1 MLSKKEVK
9 FRLHFISEYKNDKKR
24 SAIVTSAENNLS
36 DFREECIAK
45 MRKSILSNYTPV
57 NAKEYEILGRA
68 IQGCNQISI
77 LDDGSVYNAYDY
89 DRKNTNTTRRAG
101 ELIDEA
107 IKELEKEREEKENE
121 KEVNS

>member
-9 FRLHFISEYKNDKKR
+9 FRLDFISEYKNDER
-24 SAIVTSAENNLS
+24 RLHQVIAAENNLS
-36 DFREECIAK
+36 NFREIYI
-45 MRKSILSNYTPV
+45 RKLRELIFSNYPAI

-77 LDDGSVYNAYDY
+77 LDDGSVYNAYNY
-89 DRKNTNTTRRAG
+89 GKKNTNATWRAG

-107 IKELEKEREEKENE
+107 IKELEKEREEK
-121 KEVNS
+121 